1 MNFEYQVQGTEAY
14 IAAVIDADDALDTT
28 TYGMLQ
34 NNKAAFSSLL
44 PLSVSHADGNV
55 VLRWCVT
62 GKKRAKNYFE
72 TPMKKADALKLLEQI
87 TKALADADEYL
98 IGPQQFLLDVD
109 QLYIDGAAGTPCLIC
124 MPTKKAYDRPFACA
138 DFIRALV
145 GMIRLEDGDDLP
157 LYKFLYTHPDFTL
170 AEFRASLGELRVK
183 VVDAHAGI
191 VKKLVREEP
200 KTGPAVDPTPIRRE
214 VKAEDTAEKRA
225 ERITPDPEPEPKKK
239 GGFLSGLFGAKK
251 DKAAEPAE
259 DAPANDIDSILK
271 RIESDGEPS
280 GAVRNTPARESV
292 RNTPEKH
299 DGLSGFTPPAEKPQ
313 PARPMG
319 TVIGDLPED
328 SAHGAF
334 LVSLTDGTRLPI
346 TKDRSVVSRIP
357 AIGDIVIAD
366 DHISSEH
373 ALILVKDGQ
382 YFVRDTDS
390 KNHTFKNGS
399 VIRPGDDVPLADGD
413 EVRFWRLSYRFE
425 LI

>member
-72 TPMKKADALKLLEQI
+72 APMKKADALKLLEQI

-109 QLYIDGAAGTPCLIC
+109 QLYIDSAAGTPCLIC

-145 GMIRLEDGDDLP
+145 GMIRLEDGEDLP

-170 AEFRASLGELRVK
+170 AEFRASLSELRVK

-214 VKAEDTAEKRA
+214 VKAEEVSVKRA
-225 ERITPDPEPEPKKK
+225 DAPAEPEPKKK

-251 DKAAEPAE
+251 EKAADPAE

-280 GAVRNTPARESV
+280 GAVRSAPVRESV
-292 RNTPEKH
+292 RHTPETH
-299 DGLSGFTPPAEKPQ
+299 DGMSAFTPPAEKPQ

-346 TKDRSVVSRIP
+346 TKDRAVVSRIP

-399 VIRPGDDVPLADGD
+399 VIRPGDDVPLANGD